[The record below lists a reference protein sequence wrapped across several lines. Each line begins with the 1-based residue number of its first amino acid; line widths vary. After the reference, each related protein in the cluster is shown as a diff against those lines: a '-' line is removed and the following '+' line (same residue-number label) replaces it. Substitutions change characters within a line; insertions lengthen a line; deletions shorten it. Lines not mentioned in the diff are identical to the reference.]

1 MAKRIFFGLSGLL
14 CVLFIVSLA
23 QAGPKAKRGRS
34 FEKVGRNGVTEV
46 RHKTMRTRA
55 DRTRRHRRTRAPRQ
69 LTAPRQ
75 YGDLHG
81 QSARHQRARTRSSS
95 LHRQA
100 GSPIKAILNSRIKQR
115 VRCPD
120 GVNCG
125 VSMHARARN
134 NDKANK
140 SFLRGTESQRQ
151 QYMQKRFEIR
161 MKNQEPVVSRAMH
174 GPCSDAAECL

>member
-1 MAKRIFFGLSGLL
+1 MAKRIIFGLSGLL

-34 FEKVGRNGVTEV
+34 FEKVGRNGVTQV

-55 DRTRRHRRTRAPRQ
+55 DRARRHRRSRTPQQ
-69 LTAPRQ
+69 LTAPRKF
-75 YGDLHG
+75 GDLHG
-81 QSARHQRARTRSSS
+81 PSAQHQRSRARSSS
-95 LHRQA
+95 LNRQA
-100 GSPIKAILNSRIKQR
+100 GSSIKAILNSRIKQR

-125 VSMHARARN
+125 VSMHAQARN
-134 NDKANK
+134 ADKSNK
-140 SFLRGTESQRQ
+140 SFLRGTDAARKR
-151 QYMQKRFEIR
+151 YMQKRFESM
-161 MKNQEPVVSRAMH
+161 MKKREPIVSRAMH